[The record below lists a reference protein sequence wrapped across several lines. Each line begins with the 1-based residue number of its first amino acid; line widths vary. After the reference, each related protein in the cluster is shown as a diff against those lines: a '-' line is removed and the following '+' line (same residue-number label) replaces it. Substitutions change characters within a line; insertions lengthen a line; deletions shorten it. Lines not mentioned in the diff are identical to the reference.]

1 LSADEVVALW
11 RIGDKY
17 MIPHLREE
25 ALNRIRNTYPSVL
38 DDWDTINVDWD
49 KPIPNGIDGN
59 ALFDL
64 SDLWSLAQVSH
75 QGHLFSALPAIYLEM
90 VRWATRTILNEHYSC
105 NHLTMNMPKT
115 FLEDILSG
123 KEFLARVHRRTV
135 FSWLGKG
142 YGLPAGCEKP
152 HACRLARL
160 AAAQDLSMCDADIH
174 TFGDAMSQSRLMRDF
189 CGMCKSD
196 AKRAYSEGSLKYWN
210 CVPKAFGLG
219 TWTEL
224 NERTEKES
232 GLVMDVDP

>member
-90 VRWATRTILNEHYSC
+90 VR
-105 NHLTMNMPKT
+105 
-115 FLEDILSG
+115 
-123 KEFLARVHRRTV
+123 
-135 FSWLGKG
+135 
-142 YGLPAGCEKP
+142 
-152 HACRLARL
+152 
-160 AAAQDLSMCDADIH
+160 
-174 TFGDAMSQSRLMRDF
+174 
-189 CGMCKSD
+189 
-196 AKRAYSEGSLKYWN
+196 
-210 CVPKAFGLG
+210 
-219 TWTEL
+219 
-224 NERTEKES
+224 
-232 GLVMDVDP
+232 